1 MVLQTHQYQPD
12 CPIIH
17 SSNIESITS
26 MSAFERVLDA
36 ARATTRRV
44 VLPEALDERILSAAV
59 QARLRRIA
67 DPVLIG
73 DEEQIHSLAKELDI
87 SLEGI
92 EIVNPQS
99 SQRRKIYNAALVK
112 KREHRGMTSDKA
124 EAALNDA
131 VTFACMMVSE
141 GDADA
146 CVAGAITPTADIV
159 RNAMRYVG
167 KSKGESLI
175 SSCFIMLLAPDH
187 PVKDVMVIGDCALV
201 IDPDAEQLAAIAAST
216 GDTALQLL
224 DLTPEVA
231 MLSFSTHGS
240 ARHAAVTKVTQATSM
255 LREMRPDWR
264 VVGEVQLDA
273 AVIPEILAKKAPD
286 QAQSSPCNVLVFP
299 NLDAGNIGYKL
310 IQRFGGAQAIGPIL
324 QGLSKPV
331 NDLSRG
337 CSTEDVVN
345 IIAVSAAQVRSIH

>member
-1 MVLQTHQYQPD
+1 
-12 CPIIH
+12 
-17 SSNIESITS
+17 
-26 MSAFERVLDA
+26 MSAFDRVLDA

-44 VLPEALDERILSAAV
+44 VLPEAHDERILSAAV
-59 QARLRRIA
+59 QSRLRKIA
-67 DPVLIG
+67 DPVLLG
-73 DEEQIHSLAKELDI
+73 DKEQLQSLANKLDL

-92 EIVNPQS
+92 DIVNPHTS
-99 SQRRKIYNAALVK
+99 ERRKAYNTALVK
-112 KREHRGMTSDKA
+112 KREHRGMTPEKA
-124 EAALNDA
+124 ESALDDV

-146 CVAGAITPTADIV
+146 CVAGAVTPTADVV

-167 KSKGESLI
+167 QNASESLI
-175 SSCFIMLLAPDH
+175 SSCFIMLLTPDH
-187 PVKDVMVIGDCALV
+187 PVKDVMVMGDCALV

-216 GDTALQLL
+216 GDNALQLL
-224 DLTPEVA
+224 NMTPEVA
-231 MLSFSTHGS
+231 MLSFSTAGS
-240 ARHAAVTKVTQATSM
+240 ARHAAVTKVTQATAL
-255 LREMRPDWR
+255 LRTLRPDWR

-273 AVIPEILAKKAPD
+273 AVVPEILAKKAPD
-286 QAQSSPCNVLVFP
+286 QAQDSPCNVLVFP

-337 CSTEDVVN
+337 CNTQDIVN